1 MKLENSSWL
10 QVEEYFKH
18 RDLVVVP
25 LGSVE
30 NHGSHMGLGTDFIIP
45 AELADRLQ
53 QRTNVLSIPSL
64 PFGMADHHTD
74 FPGTLSIGDDG
85 LYLVMSRIISQ
96 LYQMGARKILFING
110 HGGNTP
116 ALTRVSLAME
126 KKGML
131 CAIVDWWVLAGQLRD
146 GWKGGHAGAV
156 ETAAMMHVRPEAVHM
171 ELAMESRPADL
182 SADLTYG
189 GAGQVLCQG
198 IPVQVPRQIRH
209 IVEAGW
215 FGPDDIQT
223 AGPEWGQEMLDAVT
237 DFLEDFISKFED
249 AARMTP

>member
-10 QVEEYFKH
+10 QVEEYFKNQ
-18 RDLVVVP
+18 DMVVVP

-53 QRTNVLSIPSL
+53 QRIEVLTIPSL
-64 PFGMADHHTD
+64 PFGMADHHTA

-85 LYLVMSRIISQ
+85 LYMVMSKIVSQ

-116 ALTRVSLAME
+116 ALARVGLDME

-131 CAIVDWWVLAGQLRD
+131 CAIVDWWVLAGQLNED
-146 GWKGGHAGAV
+146 WKGGHAGAV
-156 ETAAMMHVRPEAVHM
+156 ETSAMMHLRPEAVHM
-171 ELAMESRPADL
+171 ELAMESTPADL
-182 SADLTYG
+182 NENLTYG

-198 IPVQVPRQIRH
+198 IPIQVPRQIRN
-209 IVEAGW
+209 IIGAGW
-215 FGPDDIQT
+215 FGPDDIRT
-223 AGPEWGQEMLDAVT
+223 ASPEWGEKMLDAVV
-237 DFLEDFISKFED
+237 DFLEDFVSKF
-249 AARMTP
+249 